1 MPGVHLRGFSK
12 KFEMTLK
19 LYSGYGERWF
29 MKKPKAKN
37 LVTLSLKAE
46 VRPSPRS
53 RERDRIKK
61 LIANLDGGKSLEN

>member
-1 MPGVHLRGFSK
+1 VWGKKVH
-12 KFEMTLK
+12 E
-19 LYSGYGERWF
+19 
-29 MKKPKAKN
+29 KKPKAKN

-61 LIANLDGGKSLEN
+61 RIANPKREFRFENST